1 MINNNFL
8 NRRPPRPT
16 NPIIVDQV
24 GRRSPRGPT
33 SNPTRYNKQNSNTNR
48 NPRSA
53 TADERRVRGGSSRS
67 PRRSPRKR
75 EAVSAGYFAP
85 QTNVGRS
92 QRGGQRGSGR
102 NSKNGKS
109 SNNPIKAEA
118 ALLPI
123 EWRCRTPPKRH
134 DEVSYPSTY
143 LYTYRFALV
152 VGVSNRVLY
161 LMCDCVCVFFFGNVP
176 KGPCGGA
183 TFSKSIGKCGS
194 SGTFNSNS

>member
-1 MINNNFL
+1 MIQNNNFL
-8 NRRPPRPT
+8 KRPPRSSRPT

-33 SNPTRYNKQNSNTNR
+33 SNPTRYNKQNNNTNR
-48 NPRSA
+48 NPRSS
-53 TADERRVRGGSSRS
+53 TAENRITTAFAQKTRS
-67 PRRSPRKR
+67 PRRKR

-85 QTNVGRS
+85 QTNAGRG

-102 NSKNGKS
+102 NGKNGRS

-143 LYTYRFALV
+143 LYTYRFAFV
-152 VGVSNRVLY
+152 VGVSNRLLFCWKRADTCRSMRRCNVLEKHWK
-161 LMCDCVCVFFFGNVP
+161 VRIEWHVQF
-176 KGPCGGA
+176 K
-183 TFSKSIGKCGS
+183 
-194 SGTFNSNS
+194 